1 MDKKYIIVV
10 KNNNEHRVIGYLL
23 TQNISDI
30 EEIKEFILND
40 LEKC

>member
-1 MDKKYIIVV
+1 
-10 KNNNEHRVIGYLL
+10 L

-40 LEKC
+40 LEKCWLKFFKDFKVYWVFED